1 MSRAAGSRGR
11 SSPIGSEPDRSP
23 AAGSGPDAGAG
34 VVAGIDVGGTFT
46 DLIIVDERDG
56 SIEIGKTPSTPAD
69 QSAAV
74 LEVLRAAHRPVDG
87 IDLIVHGT
95 TVTTNAVLERKLA
108 RTGLITTRG
117 FGDVLE
123 LGRRTRPTPYGLFG
137 RFVPL
142 IPRPLRREV
151 DERIDAA
158 GRVRRPLDEAE
169 LRAAVRSLLEAG
181 CESLVIHFLHAYRNP
196 AHEREAERIARSLW
210 PDDNV
215 TAGHALVS
223 EAREYE
229 RGVTAAVNAAVRPV
243 LERYLERLRTA
254 LDTGG
259 YARDFLVMNGNG
271 GTVSSRLV
279 SREAARTV
287 MSGPASGVIAAAH
300 AAARAGADRL
310 ITYDMGG
317 TSTDVALVRDGRPL
331 VTDEMEIEYA
341 MPVHLPMVD
350 VRTVGAG
357 GGSIARIDAAG
368 LIAVGPRSAGAN
380 PGPICYDK
388 GGTEPTITDANV
400 LLGRLD
406 VARLSGMDA
415 PATHATLA
423 AAFERDFGAAL
434 GTDPA
439 GCAEAVLRV
448 ADLRMAGTIRMVS
461 VAKGHDPRDF
471 TLFAFGG
478 AGPLHAVS
486 LARELGVPRV
496 MLPPRPGIANAIG
509 CVVADL
515 RHDHVATVGQAL
527 EESEPGA
534 IRDVLAAQA
543 ASGRAA
549 LARESV
555 RTVRVDVEH
564 AADMQFAGQTHLVRV
579 ALPDLD
585 GEFGAG
591 ALRERFEAA
600 WFARFRVRLEGVRV
614 MLVNLRTTVVGVRR
628 PLGLDEL
635 IPAAGR
641 GASLDEALVERRP
654 VRFDGAW
661 HDTPVYRRERLPLD
675 VRGTGPAV
683 FEQLDATTLVP
694 PGDTFAGDAFG
705 NLIVTLGGSSE
716 PSASVPSP

>member
-1 MSRAAGSRGR
+1 MSDGT
-11 SSPIGSEPDRSP
+11 
-23 AAGSGPDAGAG
+23 G

-46 DLIIVDERDG
+46 DLVIVDERDG
-56 SIEIGKTPSTPAD
+56 SIEIGKTPSTPTD
-69 QSAAV
+69 PSVGV
-74 LEVLRAAHRPVDG
+74 LDVLRAASRPVGG

-95 TVTTNAVLERKLA
+95 TVTTNAVLERTLA

-158 GRVRRPLDEAE
+158 GRVRRPLDEAG
-169 LRAAVRSLLEAG
+169 LREAIASLLAAG
-181 CESLVIHFLHAYRNP
+181 CESLVIHFLHAYANP
-196 AHEREAERIARSLW
+196 AHEREAERVARSLW

-215 TAGHALVS
+215 TVGHALVS

-243 LERYLERLRTA
+243 LERYLDRLRTA
-254 LDTGG
+254 LGAGG

-279 SREAARTV
+279 TREAARTV

-300 AAARAGADRL
+300 AAARTGTERL

-357 GGSIARIDAAG
+357 GGSIAHVDAAG
-368 LIAVGPRSAGAN
+368 LLAIGPRSAGAR
-380 PGPICYDK
+380 PGPICYNK
-388 GGTEPTITDANV
+388 GGTEPTITDADM

-406 VARLSGMDA
+406 ASRLAGIDA
-415 PATHATLA
+415 PAGRETIA
-423 AAFERDFGAAL
+423 AAFERDIGAAL
-434 GTDPA
+434 GVDAA
-439 GCAEAVLRV
+439 GAAEAVLRV
-448 ADLRMAGTIRMVS
+448 ADLRMAGAIRMVS

-478 AGPLHAVS
+478 AGPLHAVAV
-486 LARELGVPRV
+486 ARELGVPRV
-496 MLPPRPGIANAIG
+496 LVPPRPGIANAIG

-527 EESEPGA
+527 ETSEA
-534 IRDVLAAQA
+534 AATRRLLAAQVE
-543 ASGRAA
+543 SGRAA
-549 LARESV
+549 LARESIV
-555 RTVRVDVEH
+555 PVRVDVEH
-564 AADMQFAGQTHLVRV
+564 AADMQFAGQTHRIRV
-579 ALPDLD
+579 ALPELD
-585 GEFGAG
+585 GDLGPA
-591 ALRERFEAA
+591 ALRARFDEA
-600 WFARFRVRLEGVRV
+600 WFARFRVRLDGVRV
-614 MLVNLRTTVVGVRR
+614 MLVNLRTTVIGVRR
-628 PLGLDEL
+628 PLELDEL
-635 IPAAGR
+635 IPVAGR
-641 GASLDEALVERRP
+641 GASLEEALIERRP

-661 HDTPVYRRERLPLD
+661 HDTPVYRRERLPFD

-683 FEQLDATTLVP
+683 FEQLDATTIVP
-694 PGDTFAGDAFG
+694 PGDRFAGDGLG
-705 NLIVTLGGSSE
+705 NLLVTLGGPTGHRAGAP
-716 PSASVPSP
+716 PSRAVPT